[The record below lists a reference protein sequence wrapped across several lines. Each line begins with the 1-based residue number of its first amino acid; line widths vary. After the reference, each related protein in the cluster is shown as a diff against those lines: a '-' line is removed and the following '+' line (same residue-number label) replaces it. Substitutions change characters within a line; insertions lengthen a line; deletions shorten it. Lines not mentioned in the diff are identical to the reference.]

1 MIWVHKS
8 SRLRFGILVFAV
20 LNFGQRYKDI
30 QGLCYV
36 IFKHFYW
43 SFFSLKNFRFS
54 NFCCSKLVLHVPQL
68 LQCRTVRAISS
79 DRGKVV
85 SGSDDLSVI
94 VWDKQT
100 TQLLEELKGHDA
112 QVCLFITS

>member
-20 LNFGQRYKDI
+20 LNFGQRYKVI

-36 IFKHFYW
+36 IFKHFYL
-43 SFFSLKNFRFS
+43 SFFSLKHFLIFK
-54 NFCCSKLVLHVPQL
+54 FFCSKLVLHVPQL
-68 LQCRTVRAISS
+68 LQCRTIRAISS

-112 QVCLFITS
+112 QVCLFITY